1 MDFAPSGQ
9 LEMMVQRGHFEYAL
23 FSQLIGANL
32 ITDNASITKM
42 KPIKI
47 SNSSVRVITEIPAMA
62 PPRARDPVSPM
73 KIFAG
78 W

>member
-9 LEMMVQRGHFEYAL
+9 LEMMVQRAHLEYPL
-23 FSQLIGANL
+23 SRQLEGTCI